1 MVYVRHASNLL
12 KTGFKLLYIVMFV
25 LFGIYM
31 LQRNV
36 NWMYTL
42 LKGTRLHRLPKG
54 IFCLAKNLTEVI
66 ATIEK
71 DQLKEF
77 YQPTLHKGKIM
88 VIGNGL
94 LYCSFVTYCY
104 FAALNSR
111 SDIHIHKMYI
121 L

>member
-1 MVYVRHASNLL
+1 MTRWAY
-12 KTGFKLLYIVMFV
+12 FV

-66 ATIEK
+66 ATIEQ
-71 DQLKEF
+71 DQKWSIDAISF
-77 YQPTLHKGKIM
+77 YGWQQTQ
-88 VIGNGL
+88 
-94 LYCSFVTYCY
+94 
-104 FAALNSR
+104 
-111 SDIHIHKMYI
+111 
-121 L
+121 